1 MEEGPA
7 VPERG
12 SPAPSASGDGHA
24 PPGADRPASDVAH
37 QPEAGQSSAV
47 ADGGAASDGHEPA
60 VTAALA
66 ARNITKRF
74 PGVVANEGVTLDILP
89 GEVHTLLGENG
100 AGKTTLCNVLTGQYR
115 PDEGHVEVRG
125 VPVQFRSPREAH
137 ASGIFLVH
145 QHFRLVQSM
154 SVAENVILGWSRKR
168 GQWFSPKDVQA
179 EVAGIGERF
188 NIHVDPK
195 AKIWQLS
202 VGEQQRVEI
211 LKALYRGARILI
223 LDEPTTVLA
232 PQEVDQL
239 FVTLRHMVADGATV
253 VFISH
258 KLPEVLAISD
268 RVTVLR
274 GGRNMGT
281 VQTKESDAKSL
292 ARLMVGR
299 DIELTRKEAVE
310 RSTGDV
316 VLRLS
321 GVGALG
327 DLGLPALDDV
337 SLEVRAGEILG
348 VAGVAGNG
356 QRELAEVI
364 AGERPLTGGDVTI
377 ASTPIHEAPW
387 EAIEAGLGYVPEE
400 RMGVGVAPGLTI
412 ADNLIVK
419 SYREGGPII
428 HSKET
433 QANAERLIERFD
445 IVARGPKTIARELS
459 GGNIQRVLLARELS
473 GHPKVL
479 VVASPTRGLDVS
491 ATDSVRKVL
500 VDAAASGVGVLLI
513 SEDLDEVLDLS
524 DRIAVMYRGAVAGI
538 VDRNDAD
545 VDDIG
550 LMMSGAK
557 T

>member
-1 MEEGPA
+1 VTMDEGPA
-7 VPERG
+7 IPEEG
-12 SPAPSASGDGHA
+12 SPAPSASGDGS
-24 PPGADRPASDVAH
+24 DRPEPGD
-37 QPEAGQSSAV
+37 EAQR
-47 ADGGAASDGHEPA
+47 DGGDPQGNGHEP
-60 VTAALA
+60 VAALA
-66 ARNITKRF
+66 ARDITKRF
-74 PGVVANEGVTLDILP
+74 PGVLANDRVTLDILP

-115 PDEGHVEVRG
+115 PDDGYVEVRG
-125 VPVQFRSPREAH
+125 QPVRFRSPRDAH

-145 QHFRLVQSM
+145 QHFRLVQSL
-154 SVAENVILGWSRKR
+154 SVAENVVLGWSRQR
-168 GQWFSPKDVQA
+168 RLWFSPKDVQT
-179 EVAGIGERF
+179 EVADIGERF
-188 NIHVDPK
+188 NIRVDPR

-223 LDEPTTVLA
+223 LDEPTTVLT
-232 PQEVDQL
+232 PQEVEQL
-239 FVTLRHMVADGATV
+239 FVTLRQMVNDGATV

-281 VQTKESDAKSL
+281 VQTSESNAKSL

-299 DIELTRKEAVE
+299 DIELTRKEAAE
-310 RSTGDV
+310 RSAGEV
-316 VLRLS
+316 VLRLA

-337 SLEVRAGEILG
+337 SIELRAGEILG

-364 AGERPLTGGDVTI
+364 AGERPTTGGTVTI
-377 ASTPIHEAPW
+377 ASRPVHEAPW

-400 RMGVGVAPGLTI
+400 RMGVGVAPGLSI

-428 HSKET
+428 RAKET
-433 QANAERLIERFD
+433 NANAERMIERFD
-445 IVARGPKTIARELS
+445 IVARGPKTLARELS

-473 GHPKVL
+473 GKPKVL
-479 VVASPTRGLDVS
+479 VAASPTRGLDVA
-491 ATDSVRKVL
+491 ATESVRRLIVE
-500 VDAAASGVGVLLI
+500 AAANGVGVLLI
-513 SEDLDEVLDLS
+513 SEDLDEILDLS
-524 DRIAVMYRGAVAGI
+524 DRIAVMYRGAVAG
-538 VDRNDAD
+538 VVERDDAD
-545 VDDIG
+545 VDDLG
-550 LMMSGAK
+550 LLMSGVES
-557 T
+557 